1 MSEKL
6 KRENKSELSKSQKR
20 KLKKLEVC
28 ASANVFQPRS
38 DFDLCQLNF
47 DAHVFLCAGGK
58 GKGSSPIKK
67 H

>member
-6 KRENKSELSKSQKR
+6 KRENKSELSKSQRR

-28 ASANVFQPRS
+28 ASVHFQRP
-38 DFDLCQLNF
+38 DLDLCQLNF
-47 DAHVFLCAGGK
+47 DSLVFMCAGGE
-58 GKGSSPIKK
+58 GKGSTPIKK